1 MPLLGIIL
9 GFHSWVKPGCIQIP
23 ERFEKYIAVFHTNGE
38 DEPWLSLKEFR
49 EETECGSHEAQCD
62 VEQEFLEGVWRW

>member
-9 GFHSWVKPGCIQIP
+9 GFHSLLKPGCIQIP
-23 ERFEKYIAVFHTNGE
+23 ERFEKYIAVFHSNGE
-38 DEPWLSLKEFR
+38 DEPWMFLKEFR

-62 VEQEFLEGVWRW
+62 EGQEILEGVWRW